1 MPRRPSVE
9 KEYIGDGAYVQYDG
23 YSLWLTTENGER
35 ETNKVC
41 LEPSVFKNLLEY
53 AIRVENINRE
63 GAINQANERAEELT
77 ENIPK

>member
-1 MPRRPSVE
+1 MPSVE

-41 LEPSVFKNLLEY
+41 LDPRVLECFLEY
-53 AIRVENINRE
+53 VKKVEKMNKAS
-63 GAINQANERAEELT
+63 AINQANERVEELT